1 MNRLY
6 YSCILILEVATFLLP
21 LISSFAPS
29 LSLLQAPLIQTITST
44 SHSSGNSR
52 IRCSNLLQLHHR
64 TNLIDAKT
72 FNGTIFIEQQEDIIT
87 NGFTTISN
95 DENTNNEEATIIKTT
110 SITTTTGELPRHVA
124 FICDGNS
131 RWSTRLSLPKSIG
144 HAAGADRVINVIK
157 VLQRYQ
163 SSSSSSSSSSY
174 SDEDSDCK
182 SLLSQTTNANTE
194 HTIPKTTTSAA
205 AAAAPHH
212 GMIEYCT
219 LYAFSTENWTRS
231 AKEINTIFKLMEQIA
246 IQYRSHDSIQ
256 SGKVQID
263 LLGDLEDE
271 RIPSGAKKE
280 LQRLQRESKVM
291 CDKRRRGEFGNSSP
305 ANILTVC
312 LAINY
317 GARADILQAA
327 QKLAQS
333 IAAGEISPDAVMD
346 ESEISKRLCTAH
358 IPDPDLII
366 RTSGET
372 RLSNFLL
379 WDAAY
384 AELYFT
390 DLLWPDFDEEALE
403 EALVWYGKRKR
414 RFGGRNE

>member
-1 MNRLY
+1 M
-6 YSCILILEVATFLLP
+6 P
-21 LISSFAPS
+21 LITSFAPS
-29 LSLLQAPLIQTITST
+29 CLLAPLQTST
-44 SHSSGNSR
+44 STSSSGGIS
-52 IRCSNLLQLHHR
+52 IRWSCLQSHHR
-64 TNLIDAKT
+64 TNLIDANDGITKHT
-72 FNGTIFIEQQEDIIT
+72 FSDELFLEKEESSAQLPNGRLTA
-87 NGFTTISN
+87 ISN
-95 DENTNNEEATIIKTT
+95 HTKETTIKTT
-110 SITTTTGELPRHVA
+110 STELPRHIA

-131 RWSTRLSLPKSIG
+131 RWSTRQSLPKSMG

-157 VLQRYQ
+157 ALQRYQ
-163 SSSSSSSSSSY
+163 SSSSY
-174 SDEDSDCK
+174 SDDFDCK
-182 SLLSQTTNANTE
+182 PSCQTNTIAADDDTE
-194 HTIPKTTTSAA
+194 HTITKATAATT
-205 AAAAPHH
+205 HYH

-231 AKEINTIFKLMEQIA
+231 PKEINTIFKLMERIA
-246 IQYRSHDSIQ
+246 IQYRSHESVQ

-263 LLGDLEDE
+263 LLGDMEDE
-271 RIPSGAKKE
+271 RIPPGAKKE
-280 LQRLQRESKVM
+280 LQQLQRESRVA
-291 CDKRRRGEFGNSSP
+291 CEKRRNEVGNNS
-305 ANILTVC
+305 ANILTIC

-327 QKLAQS
+327 QKLALS
-333 IAAGEISPDAVMD
+333 IASGELSPDAVMD

>member
-1 MNRLY
+1 MCVGIDMNRLH
-6 YSCILILEVATFLLP
+6 SCILLIEVASLLMP
-21 LISSFAPS
+21 LITSFAPPS
-29 LSLLQAPLIQTITST
+29 LMIGPLHTSKSTSRIRRCSLLQA
-44 SHSSGNSR
+44 HG
-52 IRCSNLLQLHHR
+52 
-64 TNLIDAKT
+64 TNLIHTNDIANRH
-72 FNGTIFIEQQEDIIT
+72 FNDTICNSKDDESSQLL
-87 NGFTTISN
+87 NGFTTI
-95 DENTNNEEATIIKTT
+95 ENTHEATIHTNNVP
-110 SITTTTGELPRHVA
+110 TGELPRHIA

-131 RWSTRLSLPKSIG
+131 RWSKRQSLPKSMG

-157 VLQRYQ
+157 ALQRYQ
-163 SSSSSSSSSSY
+163 PDDFDYPESSSS
-174 SDEDSDCK
+174 
-182 SLLSQTTNANTE
+182 LSQSITE
-194 HTIPKTTTSAA
+194 HTNTETTSTTQL
-205 AAAAPHH
+205 HRK
-212 GMIEYCT
+212 GIEYCT
-219 LYAFSTENWTRS
+219 LYAFSTENWARS
-231 AKEINTIFKLMEQIA
+231 PEEINTIFKLMERIA
-246 IQYRSHDSIQ
+246 IQYRSHESVQ
-256 SGKVQID
+256 SGKIQID
-263 LLGDLEDE
+263 LLGNLEDE
-271 RIPSGAKKE
+271 RIPPSAKRE
-280 LQRLQRESKVM
+280 LQRLQSESRDA
-291 CDKRRRGEFGNSSP
+291 CDKRREKFGNS
-305 ANILTVC
+305 ANILTIC

-327 QKLAQS
+327 QKLAQA
-333 IAAGEISPDAVMD
+333 IASGELTPNDVAVMG

>member
-1 MNRLY
+1 L
-6 YSCILILEVATFLLP
+6 VP
-21 LISSFAPS
+21 LITSFAPS
-29 LSLLQAPLIQTITST
+29 IRIQLSSRLQS
-44 SHSSGNSR
+44 
-52 IRCSNLLQLHHR
+52 HHR
-64 TNLIDAKT
+64 TNVLIDANDGTTKHSFT
-72 FNGTIFIEQQEDIIT
+72 SDELFIGKEELSVAQLLPNGLT
-87 NGFTTISN
+87 TTISN
-95 DENTNNEEATIIKTT
+95 HTNEATLKTT
-110 SITTTTGELPRHVA
+110 STELPRHIA

-131 RWSTRLSLPKSIG
+131 RWSTRQSLPKSMG

-157 VLQRYQ
+157 ALQRYQ
-163 SSSSSSSSSSY
+163 SSSSY
-174 SDEDSDCK
+174 SDDLDQTKTIATSDD
-182 SLLSQTTNANTE
+182 TD
-194 HTIPKTTTSAA
+194 HTITKATTTKTTL
-205 AAAAPHH
+205 HFH

-231 AKEINTIFKLMEQIA
+231 PTEINTIFKLMERLA
-246 IQYRSHDSIQ
+246 IQYRSHESVQ

-263 LLGDLEDE
+263 LLGNLEDE
-271 RIPSGAKKE
+271 RIPPGAKKE
-280 LQRLQRESKVM
+280 LQQLQRESKVA
-291 CDKRRRGEFGNSSP
+291 CEKRRDELGNS
-305 ANILTVC
+305 ANVLTIC

-333 IAAGEISPDAVMD
+333 IASGEISPDAVMD

-390 DLLWPDFDEEALE
+390 DLLWPDFDDKALE

>member
-1 MNRLY
+1 LDQTKT
-6 YSCILILEVATFLLP
+6 IAT
-21 LISSFAPS
+21 SDDTDH
-29 LSLLQAPLIQTITST
+29 TITK
-44 SHSSGNSR
+44 
-52 IRCSNLLQLHHR
+52 
-64 TNLIDAKT
+64 A
-72 FNGTIFIEQQEDIIT
+72 
-87 NGFTTISN
+87 TT
-95 DENTNNEEATIIKTT
+95 TKTT
-110 SITTTTGELPRHVA
+110 LH
-124 FICDGNS
+124 F
-131 RWSTRLSLPKSIG
+131 
-144 HAAGADRVINVIK
+144 
-157 VLQRYQ
+157 
-163 SSSSSSSSSSY
+163 
-174 SDEDSDCK
+174 
-182 SLLSQTTNANTE
+182 
-194 HTIPKTTTSAA
+194 
-205 AAAAPHH
+205 H

-231 AKEINTIFKLMEQIA
+231 PTEINTIFKLMERLA
-246 IQYRSHDSIQ
+246 IQYRLHESVQ
-256 SGKVQID
+256 SGNVQIE
-263 LLGDLEDE
+263 LLGNLEDE
-271 RIPSGAKKE
+271 RIPPGAKKE
-280 LQRLQRESKVM
+280 LEQLQRESKVA
-291 CDKRRRGEFGNSSP
+291 CEKRRDELGNS
-305 ANILTVC
+305 ANVLTIC

-333 IAAGEISPDAVMD
+333 IASGEISPDAVMD

-390 DLLWPDFDEEALE
+390 DLLWPDFDDKALE

>member
-1 MNRLY
+1 MNRI
-6 YSCILILEVATFLLP
+6 YSCILLIEVASLLMP
-21 LISSFAPS
+21 LITSFAPS
-29 LSLLQAPLIQTITST
+29 SLIAAPLQTSKSTPRIRRYSLLQ
-44 SHSSGNSR
+44 SHG
-52 IRCSNLLQLHHR
+52 
-64 TNLIDAKT
+64 TNLIDANGISKQT
-72 FNGTIFIEQQEDIIT
+72 FNETLCIEEDESQFL
-87 NGFTTISN
+87 NGFTTIAK
-95 DENTNNEEATIIKTT
+95 TNEATKD
-110 SITTTTGELPRHVA
+110 SSQTGELPRHIA

-131 RWSTRLSLPKSIG
+131 RWSKRQSLPKSMG

-157 VLQRYQ
+157 ALQRYLPSSDYSDDVSVYHE
-163 SSSSSSSSSSY
+163 SSSTQSTS
-174 SDEDSDCK
+174 
-182 SLLSQTTNANTE
+182 TE
-194 HTIPKTTTSAA
+194 HTTTTTT
-205 AAAAPHH
+205 HH
-212 GMIEYCT
+212 GTIEYCT
-219 LYAFSTENWTRS
+219 LYAFSTENWSRS
-231 AKEINTIFKLMEQIA
+231 PEEINTIFKLMERIA
-246 IQYRSHDSIQ
+246 IQYRSHESVK
-256 SGKVQID
+256 SGKIQID
-263 LLGDLEDE
+263 LLGNLEDE
-271 RIPSGAKKE
+271 RIPPGAKRE
-280 LQRLQRESKVM
+280 LQRLQSESRDA
-291 CDKRRRGEFGNSSP
+291 CNKRREKFGNLT
-305 ANILTVC
+305 NILTIC

-327 QKLAQS
+327 QKLAQA
-333 IAAGEISPDAVMD
+333 IASGEISQNDLAAMD